1 MKTNSSFSI
10 AEIENFVANINKT
23 QFGLAAVLVTEPRL
37 RAPKSCPFSGRV
49 QKVTYYCGFT
59 FASYAN
65 SINGASAAKSGA
77 TADFK
82 ADSPSYAHYVQG
94 LDNVLLQSNKDEN
107 QYYLALTGKECNMTI
122 RSTYLVDGKVADAET
137 MASLTEWLYQPSKI
151 SAKQAAHGITEEQ
164 MVWRLQPKLQNVI
177 CLTAEPSEAK
187 EVYAELTATA

>member
-10 AEIENFVANINKT
+10 AEIENFVANINKS

-37 RAPKSCPFSGRV
+37 RAPKSCPFTGRV
-49 QKVTYYCGFT
+49 KKVTYYCGFT

-65 SINGASAAKSGA
+65 SINGASATKSGA

-82 ADSPSYAHYVQG
+82 ADAPTYAHYVQG
-94 LDNVLLQSNKDEN
+94 LENVLLQSNKDSE
-107 QYYLALTGKECNMTI
+107 QYYLALTGKEVNMTI

-137 MASLTEWLYQPSKI
+137 MASQTEWLYQPSKV
-151 SAKQAAHGITEEQ
+151 SAKQLAHGITEEQ

-177 CLTAEPSEAK
+177 CLTDTPAEAK
-187 EVYAELTATA
+187 EVYAELTA